1 MTSARGKTK
10 KSYVCNECGQGA
22 ANAKY
27 RDVLI
32 RHLRVIHAI
41 TSRPRPKGRPKKS
54 APETREPISE
64 VAAVVP
70 EDNNDDQN
78 ASRNDDPLEDTVG
91 TGPLFTTGTSQPT
104 ASRQPATSFQHGMN
118 VGNTWPMTGNGSD
131 TTLMN
136 NAPVS
141 TDGISLFARG
151 PPVNSGLLSM
161 DYELYQ
167 FASTSRRHIDL
178 ESMARFCRTT
188 PPRISQASDILNVPF
203 MPTGPVYTAPDP
215 TNVQAVPGES
225 LPTPLICQATDPAP
239 LEEVADPVPVER
251 DVDSNPWP
259 FEWHA
264 TKDDQKI
271 VLPELRSTDSQR
283 ARNST
288 QLTGSDTTQRDL
300 QFFGAKDTL
309 DVAKRADIIQ
319 LLSLPLTRI
328 PWQEDVSILGNL
340 PSPDILHHLIDLY
353 FLHFHELW
361 PIIHQPTF
369 NVSKVPTIQILSM
382 ACIGAC
388 YSGLDSS
395 LDFADNL
402 AELCRRTSSWMAE
415 RDPRFLRSPSY
426 GISLLLQHIH
436 AIGSGS
442 RRLFEMTDSSRSRL
456 VSIGRHMNLFSAGLH
471 ASRPE
476 SSTRTGDRYDNWLEW
491 IKREQIKRLIWFI
504 FEFDCF
510 YTAFSKQPP
519 CIKFEELPSDSTCEE
534 LHWDA
539 PTAYAWAS
547 CPYQAPPRGLPTM
560 QTLRALLSRDADIVF
575 SLKPFDHLSKRLL
588 LRCLGRCLESIQEQ
602 MESGVYNVLWEDSA
616 GRAVMAATRAR
627 ISMSVM
633 SVYQSSWEEISQGT
647 SLRVALRIAIA
658 AHYSHIF
665 AAGRLTG
672 LTTRVAR
679 KRAGEYN
686 ATRVLPNPAN
696 SGRTTPHDDEFIKAA
711 FCEDPRSIRELMWHA
726 SQVIYLQRRHPFNTP
741 HEPLSVFLAGL
752 SLWAFLK
759 YFDPE
764 SGDAQSGISV
774 QLDEPSFCSPPEAR
788 QAIKDWIEKG
798 GKTYLEGVGDVRSPD
813 APKRILTLCVNMT
826 RRLQVWKMASKV
838 SEIFAR
844 LLQREDQDYAES
856 VSLDA
861 NVT

>member
-1 MTSARGKTK
+1 
-10 KSYVCNECGQGA
+10 
-22 ANAKY
+22 
-27 RDVLI
+27 
-32 RHLRVIHAI
+32 
-41 TSRPRPKGRPKKS
+41 
-54 APETREPISE
+54 
-64 VAAVVP
+64 
-70 EDNNDDQN
+70 
-78 ASRNDDPLEDTVG
+78 
-91 TGPLFTTGTSQPT
+91 
-104 ASRQPATSFQHGMN
+104 MN
-118 VGNTWPMTGNGSD
+118 GGNTWPLAGNTE

-136 NAPVS
+136 DALHN
-141 TDGISLFARG
+141 TNGFSLFARDA
-151 PPVNSGLLSM
+151 PTIDNGLLSIDSWPDFEGNVSLLGWM
-161 DYELYQ
+161 NEEGQNYS
-167 FASTSRRHIDL
+167 STSVPGL
-178 ESMARFCRTT
+178 SMTDSYMQGFDDQFRLL
-188 PPRISQASDILNVPF
+188 SGQNQLNAPF
-203 MPTGPVYTAPDP
+203 MQTGPVQQAAQS
-215 TNVQAVPGES
+215 TNIHQALPRES
-225 LPTPLICQATDPAP
+225 LPTPSTCQTTEPAP
-239 LEEVADPVPVER
+239 LAEVADPVPVER

-264 TKDDQKI
+264 TKDDRKI
-271 VLPELRSTDSQR
+271 VLPVLRSIGSSR

-288 QLTGSDTTQRDL
+288 QLTGPEATQRDL
-300 QFFGAKDTL
+300 QFFGAMDTL
-309 DVAKRADIIQ
+309 DTTKRANIVQ
-319 LLSLPLTRI
+319 LLSLPLTRT
-328 PWQEDVSILGNL
+328 PWQEDVSILGSL

-369 NVSKVPTIQILSM
+369 NVSKAPTIQILSM

-388 YSGLDSS
+388 YSGLDNS

-415 RDPRFLRSPSY
+415 HDPQFLRSPSY
-426 GISLLLQHIH
+426 GVSLLLQHIH

-456 VSIGRHMNLFSAGLH
+456 VSIGRHMNLFSAGLQ
-471 ASRPE
+471 ASRSE
-476 SSTRTGDRYDNWLEW
+476 HSSRTGDRYDNWLEW
-491 IKREQIKRLIWFI
+491 IKREQVKRLIWFI

-519 CIKFEELPSDSTCEE
+519 CIKFEELPPDFPCEE
-534 LHWDA
+534 LHWEA

-547 CPYQAPPRGLPTM
+547 SPYQTPPRGLPTM

-616 GRAVMAATRAR
+616 GRAVMAATRSR
-627 ISMSVM
+627 ISKSVM

-679 KRAGEYN
+679 RRAGEHN
-686 ATRVLPNPAN
+686 ASRVLPNPAN
-696 SGRTTPHDDEFIKAA
+696 SGRNTPHDDEFIKAA
-711 FCEDPRSIRELMWHA
+711 FREDPRSIRELMWHA

-764 SGDAQSGISV
+764 TGDAQSGVSV
-774 QLDEPSFCSPPEAR
+774 QLDEPSFCSPPETR
-788 QAIKDWIEKG
+788 QAIKDWIDKG
-798 GKTYLEGVGDVRSPD
+798 GKTYLEGVGDVRSSD

-826 RRLQVWKMASKV
+826 RRLQVWRMASKV

-844 LLQREDQDYAES
+844 LLQREDQEYDENR
-856 VSLDA
+856 SLGA
-861 NVT
+861 NMA